1 MIVNYKTVEGSCT
14 TIRVPCGREIGEV
27 PDAWNQKGG
36 SFSFCIPHRVDRAE
50 GNDLDSEVVIG

>member
-1 MIVNYKTVEGSCT
+1 MHG
-14 TIRVPCGREIGEV
+14 
-27 PDAWNQKGG
+27 NQKGG